1 MSLLDTGNSNTKGR
15 KSSKTKLRNKPVR
28 YALLT
33 LRPDSILC
41 PSSGLA
47 ECRAPCLDTS
57 GLARVFPSVN
67 KARDAKTKW
76 FHEDNAGFMAQLLRE
91 MRNFQRLCVRQ
102 GVTPVFRLNTMSDVP
117 WEKHIDIAGE
127 FKESYF
133 VDYTKLAH
141 RLTRVPENYGLIFSY
156 SGVPAYQG
164 QVQAALKTD
173 RPIAVVFR
181 NGFPKRFLGRICIDG
196 DRSDLINVQTRNSI
210 ICLSDKGDAK
220 HDTSGFVVD
229 NPDLLLAV
237 A

>member
-41 PSSGLA
+41 PS
-47 ECRAPCLDTS
+47 
-57 GLARVFPSVN
+57 
-67 KARDAKTKW
+67 
-76 FHEDNAGFMAQLLRE
+76 NAGFMAQLLRE